1 MHALK
6 QAPGLSVGQ
15 GLVIEGIVTFN
26 LVAVALFVTIPGKHT
41 KLATLAIGF
50 VKGTG
55 LLSAVSLKFYSLAC
69 NYIFGMNSW
78 CR

>member
-6 QAPGLSVGQ
+6 QAPGLTVGQ
-15 GLVIEGIVTFN
+15 GLVIEGVVTFN

-55 LLSAVSLKFYSLAC
+55 LLAAVSLQFIRVKC
-69 NYIFGMNSW
+69 
-78 CR
+78 